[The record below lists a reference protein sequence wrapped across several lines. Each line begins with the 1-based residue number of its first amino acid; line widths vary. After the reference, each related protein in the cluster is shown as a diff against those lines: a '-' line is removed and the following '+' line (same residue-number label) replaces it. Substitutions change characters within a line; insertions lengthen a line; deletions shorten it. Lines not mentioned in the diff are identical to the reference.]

1 YSARRVPEI
10 CDEIL
15 SVDRALRWGFNW
27 QMGPFELWDPLG
39 VRATADRLEK
49 EGREIPAL
57 VEELLRGGSHS
68 FYSTA
73 GEGAK
78 RRPSVFVPASREL
91 EMIEDRPGVILLD
104 DVRMRSEPLRSNPSA
119 SVLDL
124 GEGVLCVEFHSK
136 MNTISGETLEM
147 IREGVDVAEQ
157 EGCAGLVIGNQAPN
171 FSLGANIKELAAA
184 AVEKDWKAIDRM
196 MRDFQATVLKVRFS
210 SIPGVGVVQGMA
222 LGGGCEIPLACDAVQ
237 AAAETYIGLVE
248 LGVGLIP
255 AGGGTREMACR
266 AAEAVPPGYPVDSFG
281 FLMRYFEN
289 ISMAKTSGS
298 AAEARQLG
306 YLRPIDGISMN
317 RDRALLDAKTRVLAM
332 AAYGY
337 RPPAPRERVKV
348 AGEAGIAELRIL
360 LSQYAGGGF
369 ISEYDEFLAGRFAYA
384 LCGGNIDGE
393 FPVSEHYL
401 LELEREVFLGLL
413 GEQKTIDRITHT
425 LKTGKPLRN

>member
-1 YSARRVPEI
+1 
-10 CDEIL
+10 
-15 SVDRALRWGFNW
+15 
-27 QMGPFELWDPLG
+27 
-39 VRATADRLEK
+39 
-49 EGREIPAL
+49 
-57 VEELLRGGSHS
+57 
-68 FYSTA
+68 
-73 GEGAK
+73 
-78 RRPSVFVPASREL
+78 
-91 EMIEDRPGVILLD
+91 
-104 DVRMRSEPLRSNPSA
+104 
-119 SVLDL
+119 
-124 GEGVLCVEFHSK
+124 
-136 MNTISGETLEM
+136 M
-147 IREGVDVAEQ
+147 IR
-157 EGCAGLVIGNQAPN
+157 
-171 FSLGANIKELAAA
+171 
-184 AVEKDWKAIDRM
+184 
-196 MRDFQATVLKVRFS
+196 DFHETVLKVRYS
-210 SIPGVGVVQGMA
+210 SIPVVGVVQGMA

-281 FLMRYFEN
+281 FLMRYCEN

-317 RDRALLDAKTRVLAM
+317 RDRALLDARTR
-332 AAYGY
+332 
-337 RPPAPRERVKV
+337 
-348 AGEAGIAELRIL
+348 
-360 LSQYAGGGF
+360 
-369 ISEYDEFLAGRFAYA
+369 YDEFLAGRFAYA